1 LIELLLF
8 IDYKKIMSL
17 QYISDNKGQTTGVF
31 IPIEEWNNLKN
42 KFKGIEAEELDI
54 PSWQLAELD
63 KRVTN
68 FRNNQTQTLDFN
80 QAIEDIEN
88 GL

>member
-1 LIELLLF
+1 
-8 IDYKKIMSL
+8 MSL

-31 IPIEEWNNLKN
+31 IPIEVWNNLKN

-63 KRVTN
+63 NRVKDYRKN
-68 FRNNQTQTLDFN
+68 PTQTVDFN
-80 QAIEDIEN
+80 QAIEDIKN
-88 GL
+88 DI

>member
-1 LIELLLF
+1 
-8 IDYKKIMSL
+8 MSL

-54 PSWQLAELD
+54 PSWQLTELD

>member
-1 LIELLLF
+1 
-8 IDYKKIMSL
+8 MSL

-42 KFKGIEAEELDI
+42 KFKGIEAKELDI

>member
-1 LIELLLF
+1 
-8 IDYKKIMSL
+8 MSL

-63 KRVTN
+63 NRIEEYKKN
-68 FRNNQTQTLDFN
+68 PAQTIVL
-80 QAIEDIEN
+80 
-88 GL
+88 L